1 MDKLEGLLFR
11 FGIYRCQEGYDCI
24 LAAMELVEE
33 DETLLKRLIG
43 GLYPAAAAIPGPA
56 SSATSVRPLQKHGMQ
71 TLGISQRLPTGALH
85 SHPRREIFCV
95 CCMSICESR
104 KPESKKSI
112 LQEPMGSALF
122 CFGLSGSGRAL
133 PVRRP
138 VPLPGQ
144 RHEPAFLPEMG
155 QWRRGDWAL
164 QLRSGEKMP
173 SEVKRMRNGGMLRFL
188 WTDGRK

>member
-43 GLYPAAAAIPGPA
+43 GLYPAAAARCGNTR
-56 SSATSVRPLQKHGMQ
+56 TSVERNIVRPLQKHGMQ

-144 RHEPAFLPEMG
+144 RHEPAFSLKWGSGAGETGPCSSG
-155 QWRRGDWAL
+155 AGRRCPA
-164 QLRSGEKMP
+164 K
-173 SEVKRMRNGGMLRFL
+173 
-188 WTDGRK
+188 